1 MRSGMGK
8 AYASD
13 SLRKAGDPAHSDL
26 AIGVG
31 SIDDEVLRAIVMT
44 LLATYY
50 RARPGDTRF
59 EKRALAAMPAERR
72 EFASSSLERIIAV
85 ARRMSQRVET

>member
-13 SLRKAGDPAHSDL
+13 PCNQAGDPAPSDL
-26 AIGVG
+26 AIGV
-31 SIDDEVLRAIVMT
+31 SSFDDELLRAIVMT

-50 RARPGDTRF
+50 
-59 EKRALAAMPAERR
+59 
-72 EFASSSLERIIAV
+72 
-85 ARRMSQRVET
+85 